1 MGADV
6 LHFLLR
12 RTETMTSQTGINPW
26 QSHPA
31 VIESITPEGTGVAT
45 FQLRMQSEQLAAT
58 YRFLPGQFNML
69 WVPGA
74 GEVAISLS
82 ADPNGRGPLAHTI
95 RTAGNV
101 TRLLFRLT
109 HGSVIGLRGPY
120 GTPWPLEQAAGNHV
134 VLIAGGIGLA
144 PLRPAILALLAERE
158 RYASLTLLCGSRSPE
173 TILYASEHAEWS
185 RRGMQ
190 VLTTVDR
197 GDVHWKGA
205 VGVVT
210 LLLDRLPLPDPL
222 QTTVLMC
229 GPEIMMRFCAQG
241 ALDRRIP
248 VENVWLS
255 SERNM
260 QCAVG
265 LCGHCQ
271 WGPAFV
277 CKDGPVFR
285 YDRIAPFLNVEGL

>member
-1 MGADV
+1 MI
-6 LHFLLR
+6 
-12 RTETMTSQTGINPW
+12 SQTGANPW

-31 VIESITPEGTGVAT
+31 VIDSITPEVAGVAT
-45 FQLRMQSEQLAAT
+45 FQLRLQSEERAAA

-82 ADPNGRGPLAHTI
+82 ADPNARGPLAHTI

-120 GTPWPLEQAAGNHV
+120 GTPWPLDQAAGNHV

-144 PLRPAILALLAERE
+144 PLRPAILELLTQRD
-158 RYASLTLLCGSRSPE
+158 RYASLTLLCGARSPE
-173 TILYASEHAEWS
+173 TMLYAGEHEEWS
-185 RRGMQ
+185 RRGMK

-197 GDVHWKGA
+197 ADAGWKGA

-222 QTTVLMC
+222 RTTVLMC

-241 ALDRRIP
+241 AFDRGIP
-248 VENVWLS
+248 IENVWMS
-255 SERNM
+255 AERNM

-271 WGPAFV
+271 WGPSFV
-277 CKDGPVFR
+277 CKEGPVFR
-285 YDRIAPFLNVEGL
+285 YDRIAPYLNVEGL

>member
-1 MGADV
+1 MGANV
-6 LHFLLR
+6 LKRLLR
-12 RTETMTSQTGINPW
+12 QIEAMTSQTVLNPW

-31 VIESITPEGTGVAT
+31 VIESITPEVAGVAT
-45 FQLRMQSEQLAAT
+45 FQLRLQSENQAAS
-58 YRFLPGQFNML
+58 YRFRPGQFNML
-69 WVPGA
+69 WIPGA

-82 ADPNGRGPLAHTI
+82 ADPDACGPLAHTI
-95 RTAGNV
+95 RAAGNV
-101 TRLLFRLT
+101 TKVLFRQAR
-109 HGSVIGLRGPY
+109 GSVIGLRGPY
-120 GTPWPLEQAAGNHV
+120 GTPWPLDGAVGTHV

-144 PLRPAILALLAERE
+144 PLRPAILAFLAERE
-158 RYASLTLLCGSRSPE
+158 RYASLTLLCGARSPD
-173 TILYASEHAEWS
+173 TLLYSSERGDWV
-185 RRGMQ
+185 RRGMK

-197 GDVHWKGA
+197 ADSNWKGS

-210 LLLDRLPLPDPL
+210 LLLDRLSLPDPHR
-222 QTTVLMC
+222 TTVFMC

-241 ALDRRIP
+241 ALERGIP
-248 VENVWLS
+248 VENLWLS
-255 SERNM
+255 AERNM

-277 CKDGPVFR
+277 CKEGPVFR